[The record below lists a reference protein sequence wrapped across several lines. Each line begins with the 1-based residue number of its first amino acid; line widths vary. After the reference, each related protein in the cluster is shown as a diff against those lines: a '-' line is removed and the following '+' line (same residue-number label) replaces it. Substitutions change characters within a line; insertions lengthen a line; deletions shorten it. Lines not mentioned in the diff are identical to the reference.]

1 MENTIFPEHP
11 VAEIDTVS
19 CHWKYRFLSP
29 ISRVVIAK
37 TLMLSKLT
45 HVAFALPSLNRNTI
59 LKIEINIFNFIWGGK
74 PDKVA
79 RDVKKLE
86 KNGGLNFS
94 DIFAS

>member
-1 MENTIFPEHP
+1 
-11 VAEIDTVS
+11 
-19 CHWKYRFLSP
+19 
-29 ISRVVIAK
+29 
-37 TLMLSKLT
+37 MLSKLT

-59 LKIEINIFNFIWGGK
+59 LKIESNIFNFIWGGK

-94 DIFAS
+94 DIFASWRAFKFSWLRRLSKSESKWAQIYLKKGES